1 MSPRRPPAA
10 LLALLLLALAL
21 GACGRGDRGD
31 RDGDGT
37 PAIGVKKDDEEAAAN
52 LGFPAFATKNT
63 TRVGGADPI
72 ATAAGAAL
80 ATFPSQSP
88 DTRPGAVILADAGD
102 WRTVVLAALLAAPP
116 VRGAV
121 LLSDGPDLPEA
132 TRAALEVLRPAGA
145 PALGR
150 AQLVRVGGV
159 ARIEGLR
166 TIDLQGADAF
176 ALGRAVDAF
185 QAAAAGQTSEHVV
198 VVGERDPALATPAAA
213 WAAKSGDAVL
223 FTQRDRL
230 PTQTKRAIA
239 AHERPRIAVLGSP
252 ASVSATVIR
261 SLRRLGTVQR
271 IGDEDPV
278 KSAVAF
284 ARHDEGGIGWGAV
297 DPGHGFTFARADR
310 PADAAA
316 AAMLATHGS
325 YAPML
330 LLRHG
335 QALDKAVEGYLL
347 DVQPGYLRD
356 PVRAVYNRGWILGDD
371 EAVTPA
377 VQARIDALLE
387 IQPVADREPA
397 EKRVTNP

>member
-31 RDGDGT
+31 RDRDGT
-37 PAIGVKKDDEEAAAN
+37 PAIGVKGDEEDAPGN

-63 TRVGGADPI
+63 TRIGGADPV

-80 ATFPSQSP
+80 ATFPSQTLE
-88 DTRPGAVILADAGD
+88 TRPGAVILADAAD
-102 WRTVVLAALLAAPP
+102 WRSVVLASLLAAPP

-121 LLSDGPDLPEA
+121 LLSDGPDLPAA
-132 TRAALEVLRPAGA
+132 TRSALEVLRPPGA
-145 PALGR
+145 AALGR
-150 AQLVRVGGV
+150 AQLVRVGRV
-159 ARIEGLR
+159 ARVEGLR

-176 ALGRAVDAF
+176 ALGRAVAAF
-185 QAAAAGQTSEHVV
+185 HAAAAGQPSEHVI
-198 VVGERDPALATPAAA
+198 VVGDRDPAFAMPAAA

-230 PTQTKRAIA
+230 PVQTKRAIA
-239 AHERPRIAVLGSP
+239 AHERPSIAVLGSP
-252 ASVSATVIR
+252 TDVGPAVIR
-261 SLRRLGTVQR
+261 SLRRLGTVQQV
-271 IGDEDPV
+271 GDEDPV

-297 DPGHGFTFARADR
+297 DPGHGFTFARRDR

-325 YAPML
+325 YAPLL

-387 IQPVADREPA
+387 IQPVADQEPA
-397 EKRVTNP
+397 EEQDTNP